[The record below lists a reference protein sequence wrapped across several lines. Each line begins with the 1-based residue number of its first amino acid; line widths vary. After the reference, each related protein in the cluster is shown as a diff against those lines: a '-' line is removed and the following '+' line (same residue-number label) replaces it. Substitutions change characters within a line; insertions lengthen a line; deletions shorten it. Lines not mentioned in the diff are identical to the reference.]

1 MYEYKER
8 RIEPVSGFHQNNP
21 RHPETGVIVVP
32 KFLST
37 QEVKVK
43 GYNPELT
50 NGIVL
55 TFDNQKQISF
65 LDYFLNFGFNKE
77 TLTSASTCHLRI
89 NIILSKQIFGGARLF
104 LILIT
109 MESKPIKNLTKLS
122 MPSRMGNN
130 NNSKVLHSARI
141 NQ

>member
-1 MYEYKER
+1 M
-8 RIEPVSGFHQNNP
+8 
-21 RHPETGVIVVP
+21 
-32 KFLST
+32 
-37 QEVKVK
+37 
-43 GYNPELT
+43 
-50 NGIVL
+50 L

-77 TLTSASTCHLRI
+77 TLTSAGTCHLGI
-89 NIILSKQIFGGARLF
+89 NITLSIFFFGGARLF

-109 MESKPIKNLTKLS
+109 IESKPIKDLTKLS